1 MSNAP
6 AISLRDVSFR
16 YPGATEDT
24 LRNVNLT
31 IDTGDF
37 VTVVGGNGSAK
48 TTLCKTFN
56 GLVPHYWNGE
66 FAGVAEVCGIDTFT
80 SNVAELSSRV
90 CYVYQDFMNQPGLA
104 TVRHEISFSPIN
116 SSMAAYRTRTT
127 EAIDIVRITELSA
140 PFVWQLSGGQ
150 AHLTA

>member
-24 LRNVNLT
+24 LRNINLT
-31 IDTGDF
+31 IDTSDF

-66 FAGVAEVCGIDTFT
+66 FAGVAEVCGIDTIT
-80 SNVAELSSRV
+80 SNIAELSSRV
-90 CYVYQDFMNQPGLA
+90 GYVYQDYLKQKDGT
-104 TVRHEISFSPIN
+104 TVREGPSYS
-116 SSMAAYRTRTT
+116 
-127 EAIDIVRITELSA
+127 
-140 PFVWQLSGGQ
+140 
-150 AHLTA
+150 HLKLCLR

>member
-16 YPGATEDT
+16 YPAATEDT

-48 TTLCKTFN
+48 TTLCKTFTA
-56 GLVPHYWNGE
+56 LVPDYWKGDC
-66 FAGVAEVCGIDTFT
+66 AGVAAVCGIVTLT
-80 SNVAELSSRV
+80 SDVAVLASRV
-90 CYVYQDFMNQPGLA
+90 GYAFQDFVDQL
-104 TVRHEISFSPIN
+104 VRPPVRDEI
-116 SSMAAYRTRTT
+116 
-127 EAIDIVRITELSA
+127 
-140 PFVWQLSGGQ
+140 
-150 AHLTA
+150 